1 MVHETEEAQDIS
13 CVCAKLMPLPR
24 RDGDEIPFPDFLH
37 ITSKKRMA
45 LPFEDQ
51 NEMHVLML
59 FQRRE
64 AVLLHL
70 KITELHRK
78 VGFVVKKDLLRHIA
92 KDPGIFL
99 VNMGRD
105 ALPAIRLAV
114 KLWIMDVLLIEWVR
128 DWPVGR
134 DAL

>member
-1 MVHETEEAQDIS
+1 
-13 CVCAKLMPLPR
+13 
-24 RDGDEIPFPDFLH
+24 
-37 ITSKKRMA
+37 MA

-51 NEMHVLML
+51 NEMHVRML

-105 ALPAIRLAV
+105 ALPAIRPAV
-114 KLWIMDVLLIEWVR
+114 KFMDHGCSPYRMGSGLAR
-128 DWPVGR
+128 G
-134 DAL
+134 A